1 MENIKIYFGIFGY
14 LFLIGILFLILL
26 GKSSKK
32 VPLRK
37 RYTVDKFIAVIP
49 AHNEESVISN
59 SILSAKRANFDKVV
73 VLLDNCTDN
82 TPIIAKGLGA
92 ETIFVNFRSKG
103 RTLAFA
109 LPKLVEKYG
118 ENSFYMIF
126 DADNVIESDYLNKI
140 KPYVESYPVIQ
151 TNLYN
156 LNKDSL
162 IPRMYIFM
170 DAIYL
175 RIQKALTLLG
185 FSSIISGYGWGAY
198 GWVFKRYKFDCNSVL
213 EDFEYTVKLPLK
225 VVFVEAATVFDEKPV
240 NFLPSFRQRLRWYRG
255 YFYTVFKENG
265 IAKNL
270 YTIPLIVG
278 AAFGILSFLLSLPE
292 PLYLSIPT
300 VTFSL
305 HTLIFLLSLNEN
317 ELKDVKPY
325 DIFIMF
331 FFNLTNLFA
340 ILLAM
345 FTYNKTDW
353 VRTPHTYRVNV

>member
-1 MENIKIYFGIFGY
+1 MENIKIYFGILGY
-14 LFLIGILFLILL
+14 LFVGVVLFLILL

-32 VPLRK
+32 VPLKK
-37 RYTVDKFIAVIP
+37 RYSFDKFVAIIP
-49 AHNEESVISN
+49 AHNEEAVIAN
-59 SILSAKRANFDKVV
+59 SILSTKKAGFNRIVV
-73 VLLDNCTDN
+73 ILDNCTDN
-82 TPIIAKGLGA
+82 TPVIAQGLGA

-103 RTLAFA
+103 RSLSYAI
-109 LPKLVEKYG
+109 PQLVEKYG

-126 DADNVIESDYLNKI
+126 DADNVVEENYIEHI

-156 LNKDSL
+156 LNVDGV

-185 FSSIISGYGWGAY
+185 LSSIISGYGWGAY
-198 GWVFKRYKFDCNSVL
+198 GWVFKKHKFDCNSVL

-225 VVFVEAATVFDEKPV
+225 VTFVEEATVYDEKPTE
-240 NFLPSFRQRLRWYRG
+240 FMPSFRQRLRWYRG

-278 AAFGILSFLLSLPE
+278 AATGILSFLLSLPD
-292 PLYLSIPT
+292 PLYISIP
-300 VTFSL
+300 VVVFVL
-305 HTLIFLLSLNEN
+305 HTLIFLLPLNER
-317 ELKDVKPY
+317 ELKDVKWY

-331 FFNLTNLFA
+331 FFNMTNLAA
-340 ILLAM
+340 IITAM

-353 VRTPHTYRVNV
+353 VRTPHAYRVHI

>member
-14 LFLIGILFLILL
+14 LFIGIVLFLILL

-37 RYTVDKFIAVIP
+37 RYSYDKFIAIIP
-49 AHNEESVISN
+49 AHDEESVISN
-59 SILSAKRANFDKVV
+59 SILSTKKAGFDKIVV
-73 VLLDNCTDN
+73 VLDNCTDN
-82 TPIIAKGLGA
+82 TPIIAQGLGA

-103 RTLAFA
+103 KSLAYA
-109 LPKLVEKYG
+109 IPQIVEKYG
-118 ENSFYMIF
+118 ESSFYMIF
-126 DADNVIESDYLNKI
+126 DADNVVEEKYIDHI
-140 KPYVESYPVIQ
+140 KPYIESYPVIQ

-156 LNKDSL
+156 LNVNGV

-175 RIQKALTLLG
+175 RIQKALSLLG
-185 FSSIISGYGWGAY
+185 LSSIISGYGWGAY
-198 GWVFKRYKFDCNSVL
+198 GWVFNKYKFNCNSVL

-225 VVFVEAATVFDEKPV
+225 VTFVEEATVYDEKPV
-240 NFLPSFRQRLRWYRG
+240 EFIPSFRQRLRWYRG

-278 AAFGILSFLLSLPE
+278 SATGILSFLLSLPE
-292 PLYLSIPT
+292 PLYISIPI
-300 VTFSL
+300 VTFAL
-305 HTLIFLLSLNEN
+305 HTLIFLLPLNER
-317 ELKDVKPY
+317 ELKDVKWY
-325 DIFIMF
+325 DVFIMLL
-331 FFNLTNLFA
+331 FNLTNLAA
-340 ILLAM
+340 ILIAM

-353 VRTPHTYRVNV
+353 ARTPHAYRVHI